1 MPVRV
6 KPRPLSQ
13 QDAGIRTPSPYGA
26 RLYNE
31 LPEIYEDDN
40 FRDVIKKL
48 SVYAT
53 GYLVPR
59 KSLIQ

>member
-13 QDAGIRTPSPYGA
+13 PEAGIRTPSPYGA

-31 LPEIYEDDN
+31 LPEIDEEDN

-48 SVYAT
+48 SVY
-53 GYLVPR
+53 VPGAR
-59 KSLIQ
+59 GQ